1 MPASPVA
8 TRFPSSARQI
18 ERRTVLRAFVAS
30 GLIAAG
36 HPVVSR
42 AQERTPAALAL
53 FVGETFVGET
63 SDPETLVAIVL
74 GDEIGG
80 EPRPARG
87 YLCNGQLRTIDV
99 WLTGEL
105 AGDQLT
111 LTAEDGSRLSG
122 VRNATG
128 IAGGATLGDGTSL
141 LFTALPAQ
149 GIAGLYT
156 VEMLSEG
163 RMAGRSA
170 SGTTL
175 VGALAEDEAPEG
187 GEYPYAVT
195 LTPPTQDAIPLT
207 LTTMTTDEGEFR
219 IILLPTGEGRGQ
231 GKTRKSRNWIDPDP
245 QPEDLGGHPFSNLSE
260 NTNRI
265 A

>member
-18 ERRTVLRAFVAS
+18 ERRIVLRAFVAS
-30 GLIAAG
+30 GLIAAD

-42 AQERTPAALAL
+42 AQEATPSALAL
-53 FVGETFVGET
+53 FVGEIFVGET
-63 SDPETLVAIVL
+63 SDPETLIAIVL
-74 GDEIGG
+74 GDEAGG
-80 EPRPARG
+80 EPRPARA
-87 YLCNGQLRTIDV
+87 YLCNGRLRTIDV

-122 VRNATG
+122 VRNAAG

-156 VEMLSEG
+156 VGMLSEG
-163 RMAGRSA
+163 RMEGLSA
-170 SGTTL
+170 SGATL
-175 VGALAEDEAPEG
+175 VGAVAEDEAPEAG
-187 GEYPYAVT
+187 GYPYAVT

-207 LTTMTTDEGEFR
+207 ITTATTEEGEFR
-219 IILLPTGEGRGQ
+219 LILLADGQGRGQ
-231 GKTRKSRNWIDPDP
+231 GKTRKSRDWIDPDP
-245 QPEDLGGHPFSNLSE
+245 QP
-260 NTNRI
+260 
-265 A
+265 

>member
-8 TRFPSSARQI
+8 TPFPSSAHQI

-42 AQERTPAALAL
+42 AQEGTPAALAL

-63 SDPETLVAIVL
+63 SDRETLVAIVL
-74 GDEIGG
+74 GDETGG

-87 YLCNGQLRTIDV
+87 YLCNGQLRTIDI

-122 VRNATG
+122 VRNAAG

-170 SGTTL
+170 SGATL
-175 VGALAEDEAPEG
+175 VGALAEDEAPEA
-187 GEYPYAVT
+187 GEYPFVVT

-219 IILLPTGEGRGQ
+219 IILLPTGRAVARAKPARAETGSIPTPSPRI
-231 GKTRKSRNWIDPDP
+231 SAVI
-245 QPEDLGGHPFSNLSE
+245 PFR
-260 NTNRI
+260 T
-265 A
+265 